1 MIDDGMATLDHVFN
15 KTQRRILTL
24 IFNNL
29 GESFYTNEL
38 IRMVD
43 TGSNAVCKELKRFK
57 KSGILTADKRG
68 NQVHYQANQNSP
80 IYKELYSLIRK
91 TFGISEPFKEALL
104 PIKDKIERAFIY
116 GSFASGTENAES
128 DIDLMVVTD
137 ELKWEEIIDHVD
149 HLSEEL
155 MRSINPT
162 IYNTK
167 EFNERLSSDHY
178 FIKKVMA
185 RPHIELI

>member
-1 MIDDGMATLDHVFN
+1 MATLDHVFN

-24 IFNNL
+24 IFNNP

-43 TGSNAVCKELKRFK
+43 TGSNAVSKELKRFK
-57 KSGILTADKRG
+57 QSGILTAEKRG

-128 DIDLMVVTD
+128 DVDLMVVTD

-149 HLSEEL
+149 HLSGEL

-162 IYNTK
+162 LYTTT
-167 EFNERLSSDHY
+167 EFSERLSSDHY
-178 FIKKVMA
+178 FIRKVMD
-185 RPHIELI
+185 RPRIELV